1 MGLERQVKPC
11 LCLCDTPRLV
21 WERGKALKG
30 RPRPRGILNPTLG
43 VQEGFLEE
51 VTPPPRPPPKKWMTP
66 SFVKQFL
73 HLASEIGHPPDFP
86 PSISQSFFLVPSLGL
101 LTLLV
106 NHKVPS
112 ARLIFSASLCDLT
125 LLSSFPGS
133 IGSSHTALSLLTLT
147 KLVNALRAFAYAIP
161 FAWTTFPLFLL

>member
-21 WERGKALKG
+21 WERSKHLWG
-30 RPRPRGILNPTLG
+30 RPRPRGTFNPTLV

-51 VTPPPRPPPKKWMTP
+51 VTPPPKKWMIP

-73 HLASEIGHPPDFP
+73 HLASGTGHPPNFL
-86 PSISQSFFLVPSLGL
+86 PSISQSFLLVPSLGP
-101 LTLLV
+101 LTLPV
-106 NHKVPS
+106 HHKVPS

-125 LLSSFPGS
+125 LLSSSPGS
-133 IGSSHTALSLLTLT
+133 IDSSQTALSFLTLT
-147 KLVNALRAFAYAIP
+147 KLVNALRAFAHAIS
-161 FAWTTFPLFLL
+161 FAWNTFPLFLH